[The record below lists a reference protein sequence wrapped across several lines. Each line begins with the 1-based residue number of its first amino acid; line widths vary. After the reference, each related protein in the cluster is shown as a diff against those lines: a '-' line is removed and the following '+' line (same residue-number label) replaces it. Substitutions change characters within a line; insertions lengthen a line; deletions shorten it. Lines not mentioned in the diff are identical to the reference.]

1 MDRRKY
7 LKTLAVGTISASVL
21 LDSCQQTETKPTQAA
36 GPPPLDRQPLEKAR
50 EEKLKAEQFFDPHEL
65 ATITVLV
72 DIIIPRDDVSGSAS
86 DAKVP
91 DFIEFMAKDRPEHQ
105 IPLRGGLKWLDVQSS
120 KRFNKVF
127 TDCSASQ
134 QIEIVDDIAFPEQAK
149 PGMEQGV
156 AFFNLVRNLT
166 ATGFFTSEMG
176 IKDLGYVGNRPNQW
190 DGVPQEVLDQY
201 GIKYDERTLNESVK
215 FDS

>member
-21 LDSCQQTETKPTQAA
+21 LDSCQTPETKPTQAA

-50 EEKLKAEQFFDPHEL
+50 EEKLKAEQFFDPHEM

-149 PGMEQGV
+149 P
-156 AFFNLVRNLT
+156 
-166 ATGFFTSEMG
+166 
-176 IKDLGYVGNRPNQW
+176 
-190 DGVPQEVLDQY
+190 
-201 GIKYDERTLNESVK
+201 
-215 FDS
+215 